1 MFYTYA
7 LNSLDRNYIYVG
19 ITSDIERR
27 IKEHNLGK
35 NKTTKPYRPFVLIF
49 KKEFKTRLE
58 ARVEEKKLKSGYG
71 KEFLKNLILNQ
82 SSKNIEN

>member
-7 LNSLDRNYIYVG
+7 LNSLERNYIYVG

-27 IKEHNLGK
+27 VKEHNLGK
-35 NKTTKPYRPFVLIF
+35 NKTTRPYRPFVLIF

-58 ARVEEKKLKSGYG
+58 ARVEEIKLKSGYG
-71 KEFLKNLILNQ
+71 KEFLKNLIHNQ
-82 SSKNIEN
+82 KNQKY